1 MRGIVSRFARILE
14 PERPSI
20 EASPIESM
28 AFADLAP
35 EDFVR
40 MAYLVILRREV
51 DPVGLAMWRDLMA
64 RGMFSHGGVVDGLL
78 GSDEYQRQFG
88 PHVNQRLHLAR
99 QAWVKALPAFDRM
112 LDIGGSS
119 PTRAEGALIQMGY
132 PHRPRV
138 LDILDLPPD
147 RQNHGQP
154 LFDQSVPNQFD
165 WGTVTYFH
173 GCAED
178 VAVTRGLQE
187 KSYDAV
193 FMGQAVEHI
202 QPEALPAILQWIR
215 AHLAPGGRLIMDT
228 PNRILTRIQCPT
240 WFIHPDHKLEYE
252 PAQLAHVLVQNGF
265 EIAKQTGLVHLP
277 VIASSK
283 VYDAREFVDAPLL
296 HDDAD
301 SCYLFA
307 LEAITN
313 TTRET

>member
-1 MRGIVSRFARILE
+1 MKDIVGRFRKMFGPEQSSVGMSR
-14 PERPSI
+14 I
-20 EASPIESM
+20 EGT

-40 MAYLVILRREV
+40 MAYFVILRREV
-51 DPVGLAMWRDLMA
+51 DPVGLAMWRDSMA

-88 PHVNQRLHLAR
+88 PHVNQRLHAAT
-99 QAWVKALPAFDRM
+99 QAWIKTLPAFNSL

-132 PHRPRV
+132 PHRPHV

-154 LFDQSVPNQFD
+154 LFDQSIPNRFD

-178 VAVTRGLQE
+178 VAVTQGLQE

-202 QPEALPAILQWIR
+202 RPEALPAILEWIR
-215 AHLAPGGRLIMDT
+215 AHLAPDGRLIMDT

-252 PAQLAHVLVQNGF
+252 PAQLAYVLMQNGF
-265 EIAKQTGLVHLP
+265 EVTKQVGLVHLP
-277 VIASSK
+277 AIAGSGN
-283 VYDAREFVDAPLL
+283 YDAREFANAALL
-296 HDDAD
+296 HDEAD

-307 LEAITN
+307 LEAIANPTWN
-313 TTRET
+313 C